1 VTLTMSLMPV
11 APIPPRPAQPEEPIM
26 TVRPETYPQWLAA
39 RAAQR
44 VNAHAHRQH
53 IVQTIEWMIGARAAT
68 ALRDR
73 VEAYAAVHR
82 EHTSAV
88 SSREPE
94 FAVA

>member
-1 VTLTMSLMPV
+1 
-11 APIPPRPAQPEEPIM
+11 M

-39 RAAQR
+39 RAAQH
-44 VNAHAHRQH
+44 VDAHAHRQH
-53 IVQTIEWMIGARAAT
+53 IEHTIEWMIGARAAT

-73 VEAYAAVHR
+73 VEAYAAARR
-82 EHTSAV
+82 ERTSAV